1 MVEIGLATLLNSTPA
16 ISALV
21 SNRIFPVA
29 LPADWNNQPSITY
42 QSVSSKVLYNFD
54 GSKVIT
60 KRLDFDVWSQSYLS
74 SKTLQLLIIKTLVPF
89 TGLLSTGEMV
99 ICIEAGS
106 EIDSFETDS
115 RTYRNLAEI
124 IVTYSS

>member
-16 ISALV
+16 ISALTA
-21 SNRIFPVA
+21 NRIFPVA